1 MKSIA
6 MIVVCVAA
14 FALLGCSSSDEGA
27 SDAATPPESLS
38 AAALGP
44 SGGSPATQ
52 GSQSPRVAKTEQIP
66 SAEAT
71 DESTDSSDDAEPTQT
86 PVIPPIASQSGG
98 PVTSSISG
106 GNSPSQGSTGTN
118 ENEKETPG
126 TGPNAQLGSGLL
138 VQAPESEQKQKK
150 PVELVIGEHYEGG
163 TLVNV
168 SALDIT
174 FEIPMEWRGGLAAD
188 TGVMLLRSDV
198 HEGFILS
205 TSQQGTNASEVA
217 AMLGQ
222 AFPLDATTILMPN
235 GLPQLEEDG
244 WVSGRYTG
252 ADGFNALA
260 GYAMALVDPSG
271 RGILYVVAGPEDE
284 ADYYNDVMANTETG
298 SSVAGG
304 VTDSAQLQIG
314 DDSPLVRQWTQHLA
328 GRLMRYMSTS
338 GGSEVGSSMR
348 RDLYI
353 CRDGRFFYQEEG
365 LVAVDVPGAST
376 LSGGQ
381 RDDQGQWRILTVG
394 A

>member
-1 MKSIA
+1 
-6 MIVVCVAA
+6 MIVVCIVA

-328 GRLMRYMSTS
+328 GRLMRHMSTS

-365 LVAVDVPGAST
+365 KKKSI
-376 LSGGQ
+376 S
-381 RDDQGQWRILTVG
+381 
-394 A
+394 